1 MTSADNGFD
10 KSHRLLSASDFSYL
24 KKDAK
29 YFNSKFFRIY
39 YKKSQKN
46 SSQSRLGIS
55 VTKKVGKAHDRNLC
69 KRIVREVFRCSDYK
83 QTGIDYMVLI
93 SPFFFKNSTDPRA
106 ELAQSL
112 SFAFSKIS
120 L

>member
-1 MTSADNGFD
+1 MVADNGFD

-29 YFNSKFFRIY
+29 YFNTKLFRIY
-39 YKKSQKN
+39 YKKSQSN
-46 SSQSRLGIS
+46 SSISRLGIS

-69 KRIVREVFRCSDYK
+69 KRLVREFFRTSNYK
-83 QTGIDYMVLI
+83 ETGIEYMVLI
-93 SPFFFKNSTDPRA
+93 SPFFFKNSTSPSKDLTSL
-106 ELAQSL
+106 LA
-112 SFAFSKIS
+112 FAFSKIS